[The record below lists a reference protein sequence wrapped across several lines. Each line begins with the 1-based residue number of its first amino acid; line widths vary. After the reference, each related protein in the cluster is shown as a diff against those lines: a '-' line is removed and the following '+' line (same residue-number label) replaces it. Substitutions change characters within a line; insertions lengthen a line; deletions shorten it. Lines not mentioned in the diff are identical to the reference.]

1 MSSKVKTS
9 QSTLTSTKKK
19 VDKNSE
25 SSNKNRN
32 VTNKKETKAVTK
44 TVTKLNQN
52 EPSDNSNK
60 LFANQI
66 NSRVLSTYE
75 TDYRDIMMKYDVS
88 KNITRPKITQYEKAL
103 VLGKRATQI
112 SSGAKPNI
120 TVKVGMNVVE
130 IATEELRQKKVPFI
144 IKRPIGNKYEYWK
157 IKDLIINLE

>member
-1 MSSKVKTS
+1 MSTKVKTN
-9 QSTLTSTKKK
+9 QSTSNLTKKK
-19 VDKNSE
+19 INKSSV
-25 SSNKNRN
+25 SSNKDKK
-32 VTNKKETKAVTK
+32 VTNKKDTK
-44 TVTKLNQN
+44 TVTNTETKLNQN
-52 EPSDNSNK
+52 ELIDNSNR
-60 LFANQI
+60 LFANQM

-75 TDYRDIMMKYDVS
+75 TDYRDIMMNYDVS